1 MKYILVA
8 LLALFA
14 FSLAQAQEVAQA
26 DIRITSFQTT
36 TSGTKIH
43 LVVDVKSDWDDDA
56 ANARLVF
63 LLPVGV
69 RVIGSTLPRDAVPG
83 ASCHAVG
90 LTGTPS
96 YHSQVRCYLGNLA
109 TSGPNSERHIEFD
122 VRIVLAFTNKSFGAF
137 VSSDS
142 PDPSAANNF
151 ATATP

>member
-1 MKYILVA
+1 MKYILTMLLVM
-8 LLALFA
+8 LALN
-14 FSLAQAQEVAQA
+14 LVQAQEVSQA
-26 DIRITSFQTT
+26 DIRITSFQAT
-36 TSGTKIH
+36 TSGTTIH

-56 ANARLVF
+56 ANARLTI

-69 RVIGSTLPRDAVPG
+69 RVIGTTLPRDAVPG
-83 ASCHAVG
+83 ATCHAVG

-96 YHSQVRCYLGNLA
+96 YHSQVRCYLGNLW

-142 PDPSAANNF
+142 PDPQSANNF